1 MMSLRIRRS
10 LTRSAS
16 AAPNT
21 SGRML
26 SKKLAMS
33 ASTTQQRPRL
43 TSTRIASNAWWALRP
58 GRKPNEQSRTS
69 ASQIGSST
77 AFAAACTTRSPT
89 AGTVISYCPSC
100 RHVSGCFRLAK
111 PVLAGPVRGFACCE
125 HGR

>member
-43 TSTRIASNAWWALRP
+43 TSTRIASSAWWALRP
-58 GRKPNEQSRTS
+58 GRKPNE
-69 ASQIGSST
+69 IPWLL
-77 AFAAACTTRSPT
+77 AATTDENGAPGQ
-89 AGTVISYCPSC
+89 A
-100 RHVSGCFRLAK
+100 RLCL
-111 PVLAGPVRGFACCE
+111 VQ
-125 HGR
+125 